1 MLYHVDLFR
10 KEFLR
15 FYVSPRHT
23 FGIEMNVYLAFIGKS
38 DCSSDCYSPVCRLQV
53 VRLLLVDHIRTASA
67 QLRSLLVQ
75 LTLHGQLPMKPL
87 LSRHNNRKLRQEE

>member
-38 DCSSDCYSPVCRLQV
+38 DCSSDCYSPVMYV
-53 VRLLLVDHIRTASA
+53 GY
-67 QLRSLLVQ
+67 RSFGCFLWI
-75 LTLHGQLPMKPL
+75 TSGLHQPNYVAY
-87 LSRHNNRKLRQEE
+87 SCN